1 MPADSTSPSVPDL
14 QRRVDELAA
23 ELRARKA
30 ERDEAMQRER
40 ALAEVLQAI
49 NSSPQAPTAIFD
61 AILERVM
68 RLCAAAF
75 GYLMTY
81 EGERFQV
88 VAAHGLPAPFAE
100 YLRNMDQPGSTGL
113 YAAIRRGSAYGQVAD
128 LREGDVYRTSPLRRA
143 LVDLGGARTGIVV
156 ALRKDDSLL
165 GVITIYRQ
173 EVRPFANSEIAL
185 LQNFAEQAVIA
196 IDNSRL
202 LGELRES
209 ETRHALVSDAVA
221 EGIYEW
227 NIETNALWVSQ
238 RLIEIFG
245 FEGRELKSADWN
257 ELVHPEDF
265 PHYRSA
271 LRDCFKGIT
280 RRLDCEYE

>member
-1 MPADSTSPSVPDL
+1 MPADAAATPSSSVLAL
-14 QRRVDELAA
+14 QRQVAKLSGEV
-23 ELRARKA
+23 RARTA

-49 NSSPQAPTAIFD
+49 NTSPQAPTAVFD
-61 AILERVM
+61 AILEKVM

-81 EGERFQV
+81 EGERFKV
-88 VAAHGLPAPFAE
+88 VAAQGLPALFAE

-113 YAAIRRGSAYGQVAD
+113 YAAIRRGSAFGQVAD

-173 EVRPFANSEIAL
+173 EVRLFADSEIAL
-185 LQNFAEQAVIA
+185 LQNFAEQAVSFEM
-196 IDNSRL
+196 NGPN
-202 LGELRES
+202 GEASVRYS
-209 ETRHALVSDAVA
+209 HVPFF
-221 EGIYEW
+221 
-227 NIETNALWVSQ
+227 SQ
-238 RLIEIFG
+238 
-245 FEGRELKSADWN
+245 
-257 ELVHPEDF
+257 
-265 PHYRSA
+265 
-271 LRDCFKGIT
+271 
-280 RRLDCEYE
+280 